1 MSLPEGRPHFLLFFE
16 SEHFGMKMPQ
26 RKELV
31 NILIK
36 VPKQDVPDVT
46 RSTFFPLYNSHV
58 YLTWDKCW
66 FYEGYFLTASVDIY
80 INLEEMLKRP
90 EFSEE
95 GKKKEH
101 EREGTAKRSSRGGG
115 ARGNKRG
122 KERRRAEEEEGKIA
136 SNEDG
141 RL

>member
-1 MSLPEGRPHFLLFFE
+1 M
-16 SEHFGMKMPQ
+16 
-26 RKELV
+26 
-31 NILIK
+31 
-36 VPKQDVPDVT
+36 
-46 RSTFFPLYNSHV
+46 
-58 YLTWDKCW
+58 
-66 FYEGYFLTASVDIY
+66 TASVDIY

-122 KERRRAEEEEGKIA
+122 KERRRAEEEEGEIA

>member
-1 MSLPEGRPHFLLFFE
+1 
-16 SEHFGMKMPQ
+16 MPQ
-26 RKELV
+26 WKELV

-36 VPKQDVPDVT
+36 VPKQDVPDVIK
-46 RSTFFPLYNSHV
+46 STFFPLYNSHMD
-58 YLTWDKCW
+58 LNWDKCW
-66 FYEGYFLTASVDIY
+66 FYEGCFLTASVDIY
-80 INLEEMLKRP
+80 INLEEMLKRS

-95 GKKKEH
+95 GKKEH
-101 EREGTAKRSSRGGG
+101 EREGTAKRSSREG

-122 KERRRAEEEEGKIA
+122 KERRKAEVEEGEIA